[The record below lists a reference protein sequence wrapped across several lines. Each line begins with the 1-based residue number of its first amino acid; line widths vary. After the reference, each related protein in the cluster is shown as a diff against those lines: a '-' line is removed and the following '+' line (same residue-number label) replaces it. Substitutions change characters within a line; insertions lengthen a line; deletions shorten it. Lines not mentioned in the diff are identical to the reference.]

1 MPTSIKLKDTMKTC
15 PHNPQTSCGDC
26 RLNTLC
32 LPIALQTDDISR
44 LDEII
49 QRGKP
54 LNKNEY
60 LYKQS
65 SPFSSVYA
73 VRSGCLKAYR
83 LTNDGKE
90 QITGFYFPGEILG
103 MDGIG
108 KNKHNCSAK
117 ALETSAVCEIPF
129 EQLGELSTQ
138 LPEMQQHFFQIMSHE
153 ISSDQQ
159 LITLLSKNSAE
170 EKLATLLISLSA
182 RFTQRK
188 LSSTKFRLPMSR
200 TDIGNYLGLTVETV
214 SRVFGRFQ
222 KKNLLSV
229 DGKELNILNFDELK
243 SISAINDV

>member
-1 MPTSIKLKDTMKTC
+1 MPTSIKLKDTMTAC
-15 PHNPQTSCGDC
+15 PHNSHVSCGNC

-32 LPIALQTDDISR
+32 LPIALRTDDISR

-54 LNKNEY
+54 INKNEY
-60 LYKQS
+60 LYKQN

-83 LTNDGKE
+83 LTNDGEE

-138 LPEMQQHFFQIMSHE
+138 LPELQKHFFQIMSHE

-182 RFTQRK
+182 RFAQRK

-222 KKNLLSV
+222 KQNLLSV
-229 DGKELNILNFDELK
+229 DGKEVKILDFDELK
-243 SISAINDV
+243 SISAISEI